1 MPAALCFLKN
11 RLRTMVQMNSDDVEF
26 RLLTSSDADVWSTLR
41 REALE
46 NDPDAFSSSVEEHMR
61 LTVADVER
69 RLACDPKS
77 HFVVGAF
84 LNGELV
90 GIAGFYREL
99 GPKTLHKG
107 HVWGV
112 YLTAAMR
119 GRGIGRKIM
128 ESLLACAMHV
138 PGLEQILISVA
149 SSQAAAAS
157 LYRSLGFEPYAHE
170 EKALKVNGRYL
181 DEDFLVLWLPA
192 AGTK

>member
-1 MPAALCFLKN
+1 
-11 RLRTMVQMNSDDVEF
+11 MNSDNVEF
-26 RLLTSSDADVWSTLR
+26 RLLTSSDADAWSTLR

-46 NDPDAFSSSVEEHMR
+46 NDPDAFSSSVEEHTR
-61 LTVADVER
+61 LTVADVQR

-84 LNGELV
+84 LRGELI
-90 GIAGFYREL
+90 GIAGFYREP
-99 GPKTLHKG
+99 GPKMLHKG
-107 HVWGV
+107 HIWGV

-119 GRGIGRKIM
+119 GRGIGREIM

-149 SSQAAAAS
+149 SSQTAAAS
-157 LYRSLGFEPYAHE
+157 LYRSLGFEPYARE

-192 AGTK
+192 TGTK